1 MKRILIVI
9 TTAFVPY
16 GGLTTVM
23 MNYYRAMGKKKLKI
37 DFASTNEPPEVL
49 LKELNENGSQYFNLG
64 DRKKHLIKYLKK
76 LNKVLRGNSYDVIH
90 VNGNSA
96 TMAFELRT
104 AKRRRVPVRIA
115 HGHTTRSDYSWLHK
129 ILFRVFRKSYTHAIA
144 VSDKAGEWLF
154 SGQEY
159 IVLNNA
165 IPVKKYKYDMS
176 IREKYRNSLGF
187 SDKFIVGNV
196 GKLYAAKNHS
206 FLIQIFC
213 ELRKKK
219 ENAHLLIVGGGE
231 LRGELEE
238 QCRSLG
244 IEDDVTFLG
253 MREDIPELLQTMDIF
268 VFPSRYEG
276 FGMALIE
283 AQAAGLYCFASESVP
298 GETKLSNNIQ
308 YISLNEKVQDWVEKI
323 SVVNCYNRMKCSIQ
337 ACSTIC
343 ACGYDIETAVE
354 KLEKIYNGIG

>member
-23 MNYYRAMGKKKLKI
+23 MNYYRAMGEKKLKI